1 LVSVQSC
8 ASSAYLFDL
17 ILCQSRHFA
26 PHYPDQFIQLRLKGQ
41 LRLGFVC
48 SGWTKTMIDVLIVLP
63 VLIMSCQVS
72 EKLNS
77 ARWREN

>member
-1 LVSVQSC
+1 
-8 ASSAYLFDL
+8 
-17 ILCQSRHFA
+17 
-26 PHYPDQFIQLRLKGQ
+26 
-41 LRLGFVC
+41 
-48 SGWTKTMIDVLIVLP
+48 MIDVLIVLP